1 MVLLGS
7 TGSIG
12 VNTLIVAKKFAI
24 DVEVLVCG
32 KNIRLLNKQI
42 KEHQPKVVV
51 VADKEDIPKVNHSCV
66 YAGEEA
72 ILKVIEDSTS
82 SLLVNALVGFL
93 GLRPTLTALK
103 CNKRVALANK
113 ESLVAGGSFI
123 DTSKIQPID
132 SEHFGLWYLLQD
144 RPVTKMTI
152 TASGGA
158 FRDWDIKRIQNAS
171 LADTQKHPNWN
182 MGQKI
187 TIDSATMV
195 NKMFELLE
203 ARWLFGE
210 GKNGVTEFD
219 AIIETQ
225 SLIHAMI
232 DFKDGSTTAHFANAS
247 MQLPIAYA
255 LDNKMQENILNHVD
269 LLQVGSLEFREIT
282 TERYPIWQIKDE
294 LLKNPA
300 RGLVINAANEAA
312 IQKFINKEIGFM
324 DISKNIM
331 TAFDKFRDI
340 PQNIDDVFS
349 IDKEVR
355 NFLLKDKR

>member
-1 MVLLGS
+1 LSSIVLLGS

-12 VNTLIVAKKFAI
+12 VNTLIIAKKFGI

-32 KNIRLLNKQI
+32 HNIELLNQQI
-42 KEHQPKVVV
+42 QEHKPKRVV
-51 VADKEDIPKVNHSCV
+51 VARKEDVKRVNHSCV
-66 YAGEEA
+66 SYTEEA
-72 ILKVIEDSTS
+72 ILEAIEASKS
-82 SLLVNALVGFL
+82 KLVVNALVGFL
-93 GLRPTLTALK
+93 GLRPTLKAIECGK
-103 CNKRVALANK
+103 NVALANK
-113 ESLVAGGSFI
+113 ESLVAGGAFI

-144 RPVTKMTI
+144 RPVSKMII

-158 FRDWDIKRIQNAS
+158 FRDWPLEKLTHAT
-171 LADTQKHPNWN
+171 LADTQKHPNWS

-210 GKNGVTEFD
+210 GEYD
-219 AIIETQ
+219 AIIETR

-255 LDNKMQENILNHVD
+255 LDAKMDENILQNVN
-269 LLQVGSLEFREIT
+269 LLEVGSLEFRAIDSK
-282 TERYPIWQIKDE
+282 RYPVWEIRKD
-294 LLKNPA
+294 LLKNPNC
-300 RGLVINAANEAA
+300 GVVINAANEAA
-312 IQKFINKEIGFM
+312 IEKFIAQEIGFM
-324 DISKNIM
+324 EISKNIIQ
-331 TAFDKFRDI
+331 AYEKFYQVPKSI
-340 PQNIDDVFS
+340 EEVFALDSEIREYVRS
-349 IDKEVR
+349 IG
-355 NFLLKDKR
+355 